1 MARAELALRAAA
13 AHGRKPLDAGRLWA
27 IFGPMSSAE
36 RSASTGRAGVRGRM
50 QRPLRAS
57 DDAAISRRAHLPA
70 DLLSWA
76 QVQSTTAT
84 PPPRPGPPRAADPPS
99 TVPGGTPRRRRRSS
113 PATAAA
119 ARAAGAGPLAR
130 NNPRSEDEAA
140 DPESPAPATA
150 APAACPVSPRGAP
163 VRPPCFAAPLTAPAA
178 PPKPRGGARAGS
190 ALERL
195 PGGGIHACPCALHP
209 GMPQEPSA
217 PRCCFPYRH

>member
-13 AHGRKPLDAGRLWA
+13 AHGCKPLDAGRLWA

-84 PPPRPGPPRAADPPS
+84 PAPPRPPPRTPLVLPRTTHPASCIYAED
-99 TVPGGTPRRRRRSS
+99 TGTK
-113 PATAAA
+113 A
-119 ARAAGAGPLAR
+119 
-130 NNPRSEDEAA
+130 
-140 DPESPAPATA
+140 
-150 APAACPVSPRGAP
+150 
-163 VRPPCFAAPLTAPAA
+163 
-178 PPKPRGGARAGS
+178 
-190 ALERL
+190 
-195 PGGGIHACPCALHP
+195 
-209 GMPQEPSA
+209 
-217 PRCCFPYRH
+217 